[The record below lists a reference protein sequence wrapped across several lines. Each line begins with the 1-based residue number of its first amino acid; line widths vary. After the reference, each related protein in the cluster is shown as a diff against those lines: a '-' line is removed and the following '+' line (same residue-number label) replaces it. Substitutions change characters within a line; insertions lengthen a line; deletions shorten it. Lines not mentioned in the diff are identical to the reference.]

1 MTLTSAIRAEWI
13 KATTIWSTPATLAA
27 FFLSVACVSTGVTAA
42 IGVKQAQQDGHQ
54 FDPSVLAF
62 YGLSFGH
69 VAVIVFAVLL
79 TGGEYTRRTIHASLA
94 AVPRRG
100 VFLAAKLAVGA
111 GLVLVTAT
119 VTAVVSLLATQA
131 FMGRYAVTLATPGM
145 LRATI
150 AAALYPT
157 LLAVVCMSVGVLVR
171 DQTAALSLLVPFFF
185 LVSPVL
191 ELVPGLRRAAVFLPD
206 RAGQVA
212 IRLHGRPI
220 DVFGPVLG
228 LVILAAWAAAAVL
241 GAWLMLRRRDA

>member
-1 MTLTSAIRAEWI
+1 MTLTAAVRAEWI
-13 KATTIWSTPATLAA
+13 KVTTLWSTRLSLAA
-27 FFLSVACVSTGVTAA
+27 FLLTVAGVSTGVVAA
-42 IGVKQAQQDGHQ
+42 IGVEQAHQDGPQ

-79 TGGEYTRRTIHASLA
+79 TGSEYSRRTIHASLT

-111 GLVLVTAT
+111 GMVLVTAAS
-119 VTAVVSLLATQA
+119 TAVVTLLATQT
-131 FMGRYAVTLATPGM
+131 FMGAYAVTLATPGM

-157 LLAVVCMSVGVLVR
+157 LLTVVCMGVGMMLR

-212 IRLHGRPI
+212 VRLHSRPI
-220 DVFGPVLG
+220 DVFGPVVG
-228 LVILAAWAAAAVL
+228 LVILATWAAAAVL
-241 GAWLMLRRRDA
+241 GAWLVLRRRDA

>member
-1 MTLTSAIRAEWI
+1 MTLTAAIRAEWI
-13 KATTIWSTPATLAA
+13 KATTIWSPRLSLAA
-27 FFLSVACVSTGVTAA
+27 FVLAVAGVGTAA
-42 IGVKQAQQDGHQ
+42 VAAVGVGQAQDDGPR

-62 YGLSFGH
+62 YGLNFGH

-79 TGGEYTRRTIHASLA
+79 TSGEYARRTIHASLA

-100 VFLAAKLAVGA
+100 VFLAAKLTLGT
-111 GLVLVTAT
+111 GLVLPTAT
-119 VTAVVSLLATQA
+119 ITALVSLLATQA
-131 FMGRYAVTLATPGM
+131 FMGRYAVSLATPGM
-145 LRATI
+145 VRASV

-157 LLAVVCMSVGVLVR
+157 LLAVICMGVGVMLR
-171 DQTAALSLLVPFFF
+171 DLTAALSLLVPFFF

-220 DVFGPVLG
+220 DVFGPVVG
-228 LVILAAWAAAAVL
+228 LIVLTAWAAAAVL
-241 GAWLMLRRRDA
+241 GAWLVLRRRDA